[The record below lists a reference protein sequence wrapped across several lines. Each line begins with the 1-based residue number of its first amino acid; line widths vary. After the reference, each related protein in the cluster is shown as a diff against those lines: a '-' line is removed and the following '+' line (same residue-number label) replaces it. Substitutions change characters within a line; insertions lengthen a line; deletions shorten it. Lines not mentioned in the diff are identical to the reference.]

1 MATSI
6 GQINLD
12 LGINSSGFKRQ
23 LNGITKTAKSQTNAM
38 AGMFG
43 KLGTII
49 AATFAVKEIINF
61 SKACI
66 DLGSDLSEVQNVVD
80 VTYGSMSDR
89 VNEFARNAM
98 TSYGLSEK
106 VAKQY
111 MGTFGAMSKAFGYT
125 TDAAYEQAAALTGL
139 AGDVAS
145 FYNLTTDE
153 AYTKLKSVFTGET
166 ESLKDL
172 GVVMTQT
179 ALDEYALQ
187 KGMGKTT
194 SQMSEQEKVALRLAF
209 VQDRLATASGDF
221 ARTSDGWANQTRVL
235 ALRFESL
242 KATLGQGLINVLTPV
257 VRLLN
262 TLLER
267 LQVVAE
273 AFVVFTSNLFGD
285 GGKSGS
291 TVAASA
297 ASSSSVMADN
307 FGDASKSAASIKK
320 SLAGFDKLNVVDTK
334 SGSSDGSGS
343 GSGSGAG
350 GATNSVMA
358 QAGKKAQELASKLT
372 EFFEEFKIQ
381 IATIGGALATLGIT
395 KLLGNLGEALG
406 LGEGF
411 FKTLKNIKKIAGT
424 AITIALQYT
433 LVNEFMDKYVDG
445 EGFKNYLMG
454 ALAAGI
460 GTGVLYTMW
469 GAGGLVLGLGVTA
482 VASIKTVI
490 DNGGITNVESATV
503 AFTGL
508 AAAIGAVGIAWKYC
522 GLGTFMGELG
532 AFFALVAEG
541 NSVWSVFGAAFPKM
555 AAVFTKIGTA
565 LVEADY
571 ALGAFVGGLSAGAI
585 AAAIA
590 VVTALAS
597 AVYYVWKNWDEACA
611 TVNEFIASNITP
623 ILEDIRDTWDEI
635 TTAVKDAGKAIWDAI
650 PESVREKLKEIWQ
663 WLGNVTEAIGEWFKS
678 VDWLNAIGEAF
689 EWLGKIV
696 FDNLVIT
703 IGGAVEKCLAVFATL
718 LKMFKT
724 VVEGIAEGIKST
736 IKVFSGLIEFVV
748 GVFTGDWEKAWG
760 GLKKSFVGLWEGMAN
775 AIKTPLNV
783 IIDLFEGLLNGV
795 VSAVNGIITAVNK
808 LNFKVP
814 DWVPG
819 IGGEKFGFNLKKMSK
834 LSLPHLA
841 SGGYVAANT
850 PQLAVIGDNKRE
862 GEIVAPESKIAEA
875 VARGFATV
883 LSKMQGQNKAQN
895 ERPLYLTL
903 QLGEDT
909 FWEGFVNY
917 HNDEVKR
924 TGVSPLKI

>member
-12 LGINSSGFKRQ
+12 LGINSSSFKRQ

-43 KLGTII
+43 KLGTVI

-61 SKACI
+61 SKACL

-98 TSYGLSEK
+98 TSHGLSEK

-235 ALRFESL
+235 ALRIESL

-334 SGSSDGSGS
+334 SGSSDSSG
-343 GSGSGAG
+343 GDTGSGAG

-358 QAGKKAQELASKLT
+358 QAGKKAKELADKAT
-372 EFFEEFKIQ
+372 EFFDEFKVQ

-433 LVNEFMDKYVDG
+433 LVNEFMDNYVDG

-460 GTGVLYTMW
+460 GTGVLYTTW

-482 VASIKTVI
+482 AASIKTVI

-508 AAAIGAVGIAWKYC
+508 AAAIGAVGIAWKFL
-522 GLGTFMGELG
+522 GLGSWLST
-532 AFFALVAEG
+532 
-541 NSVWSVFGAAFPKM
+541 
-555 AAVFTKIGTA
+555 I
-565 LVEADY
+565 
-571 ALGAFVGGLSAGAI
+571 GAFVQAIGGGTAAMSALAFTAPKLIPIVDAIRNIGTFLSGAVSSVGAFVAGLSGPAI
-585 AAAIA
+585 AAIVA
-590 VVTALAS
+590 VVAALGS
-597 AVYYVWKNWDEACA
+597 GIYYVWKNWDEAVA
-611 TVNEFIASNITP
+611 TVKDFIALNITP
-623 ILEDIRDTWDEI
+623 ILEDIKGTWKDI
-635 TTAVKDAGKAIWDAI
+635 TAAVKDAGKAIVDAFPDWVKEALI
-650 PESVREKLKEIWQ
+650 WIGDKLSD
-663 WLGNVTEAIGEWFKS
+663 LGGIVEWF
-678 VDWLNAIGEAF
+678 
-689 EWLGKIV
+689 GKIV

-703 IGGAVEKCLAVFATL
+703 IGGAIQKCLEVFATL
-718 LKMFKT
+718 SNMIKT
-724 VVEGIAEGIKST
+724 IVGAITGYIKSL
-736 IKVFSGLIEFVV
+736 IKVFSGLLDFVV

-760 GLKKSFVGLWEGMAN
+760 GIKKSFVGLWEGIAI
-775 AIKTPLNV
+775 AIKTPLNL
-783 IIDLFEGLLNGV
+783 IIDMFEGLLNGV
-795 VSAVNGIITAVNK
+795 VGAVNGVISAVKK

-819 IGGEKFGFNLKKMSK
+819 IGGEQFGFGNLKKMERF
-834 LSLPHLA
+834 SLPHLA